1 MFLNAC
7 SFLRREDQFH
17 HFYQEG
23 SLIGQGSFALV
34 KEAKRK
40 SDETIWAVKIVKREQ
55 LSPDDEQ
62 SLLSEVSI
70 MEHLNHPNI
79 VLFKEFFDCPKEM
92 YIVME
97 LLTGG
102 QLFDRIVRKGHF
114 SEQESKVAFQQIVSA
129 ILYLHGKGIV
139 HRDLKP
145 ENIMSVIS
153 CLFVCLFVQR
163 FFFFFS

>member
-1 MFLNAC
+1 MGNSCSVGKSVSSKKKKKKNSSREKKMFLNAC

-79 VLFKEFFDCPKEM
+79 VLFKEFFERG
-92 YIVME
+92 
-97 LLTGG
+97 T
-102 QLFDRIVRKGHF
+102 Q
-114 SEQESKVAFQQIVSA
+114 
-129 ILYLHGKGIV
+129 
-139 HRDLKP
+139 
-145 ENIMSVIS
+145 
-153 CLFVCLFVQR
+153 
-163 FFFFFS
+163 